1 MEVDFETAVQ
11 TLVRSGVDQ
20 DPRKRV
26 TIGLI
31 VAVLS
36 RKFSHFPEE
45 QIYKAVNRAIV
56 AEGGIV
62 DMSIPASISP
72 ALIGKRLTVSGTLE
86 SFA

>member
-20 DPRKRV
+20 DPHKRV

-36 RKFSHFPEE
+36 RKFSHFPERH
-45 QIYKAVNRAIV
+45 IAKMVSRAIV

-62 DMSIPASISP
+62 DLSVSVKMP
-72 ALIGKRLTVSGTLE
+72 TVPMGMRSSLPSAPK
-86 SFA
+86 SFV